1 MLTMLLLV
9 IAQASY
15 GLTNCLW
22 KVKGRNLSSWWL
34 MANRSLVT
42 FPIFLLILY
51 FAGSGK
57 TWSDFQWL
65 TALWSL
71 PLSLVG
77 LVLFIRGVRSGS
89 VSKGVPILAFISFWG
104 VLSSTLFFNQSFQT
118 AYFLPAIL
126 LVIGFF
132 IVNLKELNLFE
143 FDKGTW
149 MIMLAA
155 FCWGIT
161 IPAFAELSKGDA
173 FWKLSAIQECMVLLV
188 SAVAYWFRPV
198 ADLRV
203 NKGLGLPLLIGI
215 LTVAGVGGTNFVLGQ
230 ISPVVFS
237 LLCLT
242 QPAVSLLVAY
252 LSLDERLTTIQ
263 WVGVILLLS
272 GSVWLMTA

>member
-1 MLTMLLLV
+1 MFLLV

-22 KVKGRNLSSWWL
+22 KVKGRTLSSWWL

-42 FPIFLLILY
+42 FPVFLLIVY

-57 TWSDFQWL
+57 AWSDFQWL

-89 VSKGVPILAFISFWG
+89 VSKGVPMLAFICFWG
-104 VLSSTLFFNQSFQT
+104 VVSSTLFFNQPFHST
-118 AYFLPAIL
+118 YLLPASL

-132 IVNLKELNLFE
+132 VVNMKEINFLE
-143 FDKGTW
+143 FDKGTLL
-149 MIMLAA
+149 IMLAA

-161 IPAFAELSKGDA
+161 IPAFSEMSKGDA

-203 NKGLGLPLLIGI
+203 NKGLGLPILIGF

-242 QPAVSLLVAY
+242 QPAVSLLMAY
-252 LSLDERLTTIQ
+252 FSLGERLGKIQ
-263 WVGVILLLS
+263 WMGVFLLMA
-272 GSVWLMTA
+272 GSVWLMSV